1 MGTIRLRSDQGPAIC
16 AVAQEIA
23 ASRTPAKTIVETT
36 PRASHSSLGSAE
48 RMCQTIGGQVRVFR
62 IEIEERWK
70 VAVRA
75 KDPIMEYVIAHA
87 SWVCNRFQ
95 PTRGATPYE
104 KVQHHTYR
112 GLVFNFAE
120 PVMVRV
126 SDLGDVAK
134 LDSRWRPGVWA
145 GKLTDSD
152 EHIVATMDGIVHG
165 RSVRPLAASEVP
177 EGLYEKVS
185 WKVAGEKEA
194 AAGREDIEKKAAGK
208 EKFAEKR
215 TEEKSIELKAVGA
228 PKRPLAQSAAAGL
241 ARHADRGVNVRT
253 QEFRNFL
260 REKGATAGCAACE
273 KPCGR
278 YHTPACQERRREWE
292 EARKR
297 RAEEGQQEL
306 PMKRRL
312 ESQERPEKHERGK
325 EDELMK
331 DVEGED
337 ARSRR
342 EARTWWRRT

>member
-1 MGTIRLRSDQGPAIC
+1 M
-16 AVAQEIA
+16 
-23 ASRTPAKTIVETT
+23 
-36 PRASHSSLGSAE
+36 
-48 RMCQTIGGQVRVFR
+48 
-62 IEIEERWK
+62 
-70 VAVRA
+70 
-75 KDPIMEYVIAHA
+75 
-87 SWVCNRFQ
+87 
-95 PTRGATPYE
+95 
-104 KVQHHTYR
+104 
-112 GLVFNFAE
+112 
-120 PVMVRV
+120 
-126 SDLGDVAK
+126 
-134 LDSRWRPGVWA
+134 WA

-165 RSVRPLAASEVP
+165 RSVRPLAVSEVP

-208 EKFAEKR
+208 EKFAEKK

-228 PKRPLAQSAAAGL
+228 PKRPLAQSTAAGL